1 MPELYSGP
9 IIDSHHHIWDL
20 ARNSHPWLEPGA
32 HVPHR
37 YGDYDAIKKDYL
49 ASDFLADALPAG
61 VRGSVYMEAEW
72 DPDDPTGERRYIE
85 TQHRESRVP
94 GAMAAQAWLDAP
106 DIAEVLTSHA
116 ASGIVR
122 SVRHKPGEPPPS
134 RGSGT
139 EGTLMSDATWRA
151 GYALLEEHGFHF
163 ELQTPWQNLP
173 EAVSLLEEFPGV
185 TLVINHSGVL
195 LDRSEETLSGWRA
208 ALAAVADHPNVAIK
222 ASGLCVQGRP
232 WTVDLN
238 RDVVLEMI
246 EIFGAHR
253 VMFGS
258 NFPVD
263 GMFTTFRDLVD
274 GYREIVAGLA
284 QDEQREFFHGTA
296 ARLYRPEPFPS

>member
-1 MPELYSGP
+1 M
-9 IIDSHHHIWDL
+9 
-20 ARNSHPWLEPGA
+20 
-32 HVPHR
+32 
-37 YGDYDAIKKDYL
+37 
-49 ASDFLADALPAG
+49 
-61 VRGSVYMEAEW
+61 RGSVYMEAES
-72 DPDDPTGERRYIE
+72 DPEDPIGERRHIE
-85 TQHRESRVP
+85 EWHREPGVP
-94 GAMAAQAWLDAP
+94 GAIAAHAWLDTQ
-106 DIAEVLTSHA
+106 DIAQVLASHV

-122 SVRHKPGEPPPS
+122 SIRLKPGEPSPAW
-134 RGSGT
+134 GSGT
-139 EGTLMSDATWRA
+139 GGGTLMSDVTWRA

-195 LDRSEETLSGWRA
+195 LDRTEETLSGWRA
-208 ALAAVADHPNVAIK
+208 ALAAMADHPNVAIK

-263 GMFTTFRDLVD
+263 GMFTTYRELVD

-284 QDEQREFFHGTA
+284 QDEQRDFFHGTA